1 MPGYFKLE
9 IELNNAAFEPFPG
22 VEISRIVAEVAREA
36 ELMEGSELDE
46 YSKVLM
52 DINGNRVGMAWCLW
66 RSHEEVEDG
75 PER

>member
-1 MPGYFKLE
+1 
-9 IELNNAAFEPFPG
+9 